1 MFLFF
6 RDAIVEVTQGIR
18 EYFNVM
24 LGTQLLYK
32 FERPQYGEVHIF
44 WTAIVF
50 YHFHFLGGGGCGKY
64 FSYSFSKQPFSMYFH
79 ECFFFFCRL
88 WRKIKILVNQWVR
101 SMGPSI
107 CLDFLVRIAIM
118 CFTFNLI
125 SLNITASSVTYGW
138 LRVVP
143 FSIIME
149 RGMTRNQLWVSDDDN
164 TVMKLFSIKVHL

>member
-1 MFLFF
+1 MNCHSIL
-6 RDAIVEVTQGIR
+6 
-18 EYFNVM
+18 
-24 LGTQLLYK
+24 
-32 FERPQYGEVHIF
+32 
-44 WTAIVF
+44 
-50 YHFHFLGGGGCGKY
+50 
-64 FSYSFSKQPFSMYFH
+64 SFSFFFWEGGVENTFLILVQSNLLVCISMKD
-79 ECFFFFCRL
+79 FFCRL

-149 RGMTRNQLWVSDDDN
+149 RGMTRNQLWVSEDDI

>member
-1 MFLFF
+1 MNCHSIL
-6 RDAIVEVTQGIR
+6 
-18 EYFNVM
+18 
-24 LGTQLLYK
+24 
-32 FERPQYGEVHIF
+32 
-44 WTAIVF
+44 
-50 YHFHFLGGGGCGKY
+50 
-64 FSYSFSKQPFSMYFH
+64 SFSFFFWKGGVENTFLILVQSNLLVCISMKD
-79 ECFFFFCRL
+79 FFCRL

-107 CLDFLVRIAIM
+107 CLDFLVRLAIM

-149 RGMTRNQLWVSDDDN
+149 RGMTRNQLWVSEDDI

>member
-50 YHFHFLGGGGCGKY
+50 YHFHFFFWKGGVENTFLILVQSNLLVCI
-64 FSYSFSKQPFSMYFH
+64 SMKD
-79 ECFFFFCRL
+79 FFCRL

-125 SLNITASSVTYGW
+125 SLNITASSVTYG
-138 LRVVP
+138 
-143 FSIIME
+143 
-149 RGMTRNQLWVSDDDN
+149 
-164 TVMKLFSIKVHL
+164 

>member
-64 FSYSFSKQPFSMYFH
+64 FSYSCSKQPFSMYFH
-79 ECFFFFCRL
+79 ECFFFCRL

-125 SLNITASSVTYGW
+125 SLNITASSVTYG
-138 LRVVP
+138 
-143 FSIIME
+143 
-149 RGMTRNQLWVSDDDN
+149 
-164 TVMKLFSIKVHL
+164 

>member
-1 MFLFF
+1 MNCHSIL
-6 RDAIVEVTQGIR
+6 
-18 EYFNVM
+18 
-24 LGTQLLYK
+24 
-32 FERPQYGEVHIF
+32 
-44 WTAIVF
+44 
-50 YHFHFLGGGGCGKY
+50 
-64 FSYSFSKQPFSMYFH
+64 SFSFFFWEGGVENTFLILVQSNLLVCISMKD
-79 ECFFFFCRL
+79 FFCRS

-149 RGMTRNQLWVSDDDN
+149 RGMTRNQLWVSDDDI

>member
-1 MFLFF
+1 MNCHSIL
-6 RDAIVEVTQGIR
+6 
-18 EYFNVM
+18 
-24 LGTQLLYK
+24 
-32 FERPQYGEVHIF
+32 
-44 WTAIVF
+44 
-50 YHFHFLGGGGCGKY
+50 
-64 FSYSFSKQPFSMYFH
+64 SFSFFFWKWGVENTFLILVQSNLLVCISMKD
-79 ECFFFFCRL
+79 FFCRL

-149 RGMTRNQLWVSDDDN
+149 RGMTRNQLWVSDDDI

>member
-32 FERPQYGEVHIF
+32 FERPQYGEVHHVI
-44 WTAIVF
+44 WTAVVF
-50 YHFHFLGGGGCGKY
+50 YHFNMGEGGGVENTFLILVQSNLLGCI
-64 FSYSFSKQPFSMYFH
+64 SMNV
-79 ECFFFFCRL
+79 FFFCRL
-88 WRKIKILVNQWVR
+88 WRKIKILVNQWVK

-107 CLDFLVRIAIM
+107 CLDFLVRIVKM

-125 SLNITASSVTYGW
+125 SFNITSLSVTHGW
-138 LRVVP
+138 LRIVP
-143 FSIIME
+143 FSIIM
-149 RGMTRNQLWVSDDDN
+149 
-164 TVMKLFSIKVHL
+164 